1 MSIIYFWKR
10 HKSPSLWEGLGMG
23 LLMLT
28 GVFLFSCNQK
38 EKKETVSE
46 KSLPNIIYVL
56 ADDLGYGDIVAFNS
70 NGKIKT
76 PNLDQLAN
84 DGIKFTD
91 AHTSSAVCTPT
102 RYGILTGRYNWRSP
116 IKSGV
121 LTGVSKALIPNDRT
135 TVASLLKSKGYKTGF
150 IGKWHLGW
158 DWALKQGD
166 SIGGTGWNANDY
178 ENIDFSE
185 PIKNGPKE
193 LGFTYSYG
201 HSGSLDMAPYVY
213 VENGMPTAMPD
224 RVAVD
229 TSKYGWFRKGPTSSD
244 FIHDDVTPNFFRKSY
259 SYIQEKAREGKPF
272 FLYLALPS
280 PHTPI
285 LPTEEWQEK
294 SGMNPYADFMMQI
307 DHSMGQLLKTV
318 EEAGISENTI
328 IIFTSDNGCSPQA
341 DFKIL
346 GEKGHDPSS
355 IYRGHKADI
364 FEGGHRVPFIVKW
377 PKTIKPNSVSDQTI
391 CTTDLMSTVADL
403 TGTKL
408 KDNEGEDSFSIRPL
422 FTNSSANDYLREV
435 TVHHSINGSFAIR
448 KGKWKMIFAPGSG
461 GWSTPRPNSDAIKEL
476 PKYQLFDLEVD
487 PSEQRNIYTS
497 NAEKALELEQ
507 LMVNIIK
514 NGRSTAGENQEN
526 DLPMNGKEWK
536 QIKKFSILMQN

>member
-1 MSIIYFWKR
+1 MKIKLNYFFTLLVLLVIGC
-10 HKSPSLWEGLGMG
+10 SP
-23 LLMLT
+23 
-28 GVFLFSCNQK
+28 K
-38 EKKETVSE
+38 EKKQVVEE
-46 KSLPNIIYVL
+46 NNRPNIIYVL
-56 ADDLGYGDIVAFNS
+56 ADDLGYGDIGAFNPD
-70 NGKIKT
+70 GKIKT

-116 IKSGV
+116 IKNGV

-135 TVASLLKSKGYKTGF
+135 TVASLLQKEGYETGF

-178 ENIDFSE
+178 DNIDFSK

-213 VENGMPTAMPD
+213 VENGMPTAMPN
-224 RVAVD
+224 RVKVD
-229 TSKYGWFRKGPTSSD
+229 TSKYGWFRKGPTGSD
-244 FIHDDVTPNFFRKSY
+244 FIHDDVTPNFFRKSF
-259 SYIQEKAREGKPF
+259 SYIQEKAKEDKPF

-285 LPTEEWQEK
+285 LPTEEWKGK
-294 SGMNPYADFMMQI
+294 SGLNPYADFMMQI

-318 EEAGISENTI
+318 KEAGISENTI

-377 PKTIKPNSVSDQTI
+377 PNRIKSNSVSDKTI
-391 CTTDLMSTVADL
+391 CTTDLLATVADL
-403 TGTKL
+403 TDIKL
-408 KDNEGEDSFSIRPL
+408 ADNEGEDSFSMLPL
-422 FTNSSANDYLREV
+422 FTNPKADNYLREV

-448 KGKWKMIFAPGSG
+448 KVKWKLIFCPDSG
-461 GWSTPRPNSDAIKEL
+461 GWSAPRPGSDLAKEL
-476 PKYQLFDLEVD
+476 PKYQLFDLEKD
-487 PSEQRNIYTS
+487 PSEQQNLYENNPKIGLKL
-497 NAEKALELEQ
+497 EK
-507 LMVNIIK
+507 LMVDIIK
-514 NGRSTAGENQEN
+514 NGRSTAGENQLN
-526 DLPMNGKEWK
+526 DVPMNGKEWK
-536 QIKKFSILMQN
+536 QIKKFSIPMQN